1 MESQDKKQSN
11 PSNTN
16 SKASIVVIGGGTGI
30 HSLLRGLKKYTNDI
44 TAIVSMMDSGGSSG
58 RLRDEFGQLPPGD
71 SRQALVALTPDDR
84 SSLVLRQLFN
94 YRFAKGNGLEGHS
107 FGNLFLTALT
117 EITGD
122 ADKAIS
128 QAGSILGI
136 RGRVIPVT
144 LTSSDLVARL
154 EDGSEIVGETNIDTR
169 KEKLDVPIDY
179 VYLKP
184 KAYANSRALEA
195 IEKADVIVIGPGDLY
210 TSLIPNL
217 LVDGIKEAIKDS
229 KANKI
234 YISNIMTKHGESD
247 NFKASTFIEEIT
259 TYLGYKNLEYA
270 VINKS
275 NLPEKILKR
284 YEKEVAFPVNADLK
298 ECRQLAKKVIVG
310 DFVLQDTFVRHD
322 GNKLAKLIID
332 LSSNKKFPP
341 KD

>member
-1 MESQDKKQSN
+1 MESKDKKQASI
-11 PSNTN
+11 SNTN

-84 SSLVLRQLFN
+84 ASLILRQLFN
-94 YRFAKGNGLEGHS
+94 YRFDKGKGLEGHS

-136 RGRVIPVT
+136 KGRVIPVT
-144 LTSSDLVARL
+144 LTSSHLVARL
-154 EDGSEIVGETNIDTR
+154 EDSSEIVGETNIDTR

-179 VYLKP
+179 VYLEP

-195 IEKADVIVIGPGDLY
+195 IEKAGVIVVGPGDLY

-234 YISNIMTKHGESD
+234 YICNLMTKRGESD
-247 NFKASTFIEEIT
+247 AFKASDFIKEICN
-259 TYLGYKNLEYA
+259 YLECGSLDY
-270 VINKS
+270 VIANKS
-275 NLPEKILKR
+275 VFPEKILNR
-284 YEKEVAFPVNADLK
+284 YEKEKAYPVEINLK
-298 ECRQLAKKVIVG
+298 ECE
-310 DFVLQDTFVRHD
+310 
-322 GNKLAKLIID
+322 KLAKNIIVKDLAFQGTLIRHDEDKLAEVIIN
-332 LSSNKKFPP
+332 LPG
-341 KD
+341 